1 MESDEE
7 PIYESDHG
15 RSPEKR
21 KYMFTE
27 GELLIKLT
35 KKTNTSRILER
46 AGKSYPLGK
55 MYEYASIEQ

>member
-7 PIYESDHG
+7 PIYEPDHG

-27 GELLIKLT
+27 GELLIK
-35 KKTNTSRILER
+35 
-46 AGKSYPLGK
+46 
-55 MYEYASIEQ
+55 